1 MKAIIFA
8 TLAFA
13 LPHAEVNAATSPQDA
28 VVTGIKQERT
38 PVELSDLPDA
48 IKKTLKGEEYA
59 GWIAKNAFYVAD
71 GNGHYEIELQKGKE
85 LQIVKFDKDGKK
97 LDARNLDH

>member
-8 TLAFA
+8 TLACTFQ
-13 LPHAEVNAATSPQDA
+13 LAEARATMTPTA
-28 VVTGIKQERT
+28 ILIGIKQERT

-59 GWIAKNAFYVAD
+59 GWIAKNAFYVSD
-71 GNGHYEIELQKGKE
+71 GDGHYEIELQKGKE

-97 LDARNLDH
+97 LDSRNMDH